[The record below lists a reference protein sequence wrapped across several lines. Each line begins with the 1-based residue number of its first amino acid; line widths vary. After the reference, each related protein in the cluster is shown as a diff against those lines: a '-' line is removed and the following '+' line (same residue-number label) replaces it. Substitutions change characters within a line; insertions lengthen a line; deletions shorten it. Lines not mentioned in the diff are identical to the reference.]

1 MAASPNETVLKYLF
15 PVIDPSTDGWC
26 REARILRW
34 LTLVWLALGLITLF
48 SASYPT
54 ALAESGSG
62 WRYLVIQCLWI
73 FIGLSAFNWI
83 VRRPLDRLVR
93 LSGLGFMAGLGLLLM
108 TLVPTLGITVN
119 GATRW
124 LAVGPFLVQPS
135 ELMKPLMILQAA
147 RVFGFWPRL
156 SWSTRGL
163 WLGLFALLVGMV
175 LLQPNLSTAAICG
188 LALWLVALASGLPLR
203 ALMATAGGGLGVVLL
218 SLSANPYQRER
229 ITAFLNPWADPMGN
243 GYQLIQSLLAIA
255 SGGWLGSGFGF
266 SQQKLFYLPIQYT
279 DFIFAVFAEEFGFIG
294 SCLLLLFLCSYAT
307 VGMVV
312 ALRTRSPL
320 QRLTA
325 IGAVVLLVGQ
335 ALLNIGVAVGMMPT
349 TGLPFPLFSYGGS
362 SMIANLVL
370 AGMLV
375 RVAREMNEAGVVPLS
390 PQAAGIPVSP
400 TPVAESWLR
409 IPSLPAEPSE
419 TVGRQSSGYN
429 GGR

>member
-1 MAASPNETVLKYLF
+1 MGAIARPMDVPPSGTILKYVF
-15 PVIDPSTDGWC
+15 PVIDPSADSWC
-26 REARILRW
+26 REARVLRW
-34 LTLVWLALGLITLF
+34 LTLLWLGIGLITLF

-54 ALAESGSG
+54 ALVETGMG
-62 WRYLVIQCLWI
+62 WRYVIIQCLWI
-73 FIGLSAFNWI
+73 FLGLSAFNWI
-83 VRRPLDRLVR
+83 VRQPLERLVR
-93 LSGLGFMAGLGLLLM
+93 LSGLVFMMGLGLLAM
-108 TLVPTLGITVN
+108 TLVPALGITVN

-147 RVFGFWPRL
+147 RIFGFWPRL
-156 SWSTRGL
+156 PWTTRGL
-163 WLGLFALLVGMV
+163 WLSLFALMVSMV

-188 LALWLVALASGLPLR
+188 LALWLVALGSGLPLR
-203 ALMATAGGGLGVVLL
+203 ALMSTAISGFGVVLL

-255 SGGWLGSGFGF
+255 SGGLLGSGFGF

-279 DFIFAVFAEEFGFIG
+279 DFIFAVFAEEFGFVG
-294 SCLLLLFLCSYAT
+294 SCLLLLFLCTYGT

-312 ALRTRSPL
+312 ALRTKSPL

-335 ALLNIGVAVGMMPT
+335 ALLNIAVAVGMMPT

-362 SMIANLVL
+362 SMIANLIL
-370 AGMLV
+370 AGLLV
-375 RVAREMNEAGVVPLS
+375 RVAREMNEASVVTLQ
-390 PQAAGIPVSP
+390 PQAAGPAP
-400 TPVAESWLR
+400 RESQG
-409 IPSLPAEPSE
+409 AVYE
-419 TVGRQSSGYN
+419 
-429 GGR
+429 

>member
-1 MAASPNETVLKYLF
+1 MDVPSGGTILKVVF
-15 PVIDPSTDGWC
+15 PVIDPSADSWC
-26 REARILRW
+26 REARVLRW
-34 LTLVWLALGLITLF
+34 LTLVWLGLGLITLF

-54 ALAESGSG
+54 ALVEAGTG
-62 WRYLVIQCLWI
+62 WRYLIIQCLWV
-73 FIGLSAFNWI
+73 FLGLSAFNWI
-83 VRRPLDRLVR
+83 VRQPLERLVR
-93 LSGLGFMAGLGLLLM
+93 LSGLIFMVGLGLLTM
-108 TLVPTLGITVN
+108 TLIPALGITVN

-147 RVFGFWPRL
+147 RIFGLWPRL
-156 SWSTRGL
+156 SWATRGL
-163 WLGLFALLVGMV
+163 WLSLFALLVSMV

-188 LALWLVALASGLPLR
+188 LALWLVALGAGLPLR
-203 ALMATAGGGLGVVLL
+203 ALMGTAIAGFGVMLL

-255 SGGWLGSGFGF
+255 SGGLLGSGFGF

-279 DFIFAVFAEEFGFIG
+279 DFIFAVFAEEFGFVG
-294 SCLLLLFLCSYAT
+294 SCLLLLFLCTYAT

-325 IGAVVLLVGQ
+325 IGAIVLLVGQ
-335 ALLNIGVAVGMMPT
+335 ALLNIAVAVGMMPT

-362 SMIANLVL
+362 SMIANLTL
-370 AGMLV
+370 AGLLV
-375 RVAREMNEAGVVPLS
+375 RVAREMNEASVVTLQPQTVDPEPD
-390 PQAAGIPVSP
+390 PQAAAGRFPY
-400 TPVAESWLR
+400 
-409 IPSLPAEPSE
+409 PSLGSQEP
-419 TVGRQSSGYN
+419 GAR
-429 GGR
+429 R